1 MSKCIFII
9 LISAIVANTC
19 LAADYVAGRKAAMEL
34 VKSNKQEDALSA
46 LTNLAFSAA
55 TSDFQKSDA
64 LEQAALCA
72 NLLKQYDRALDL
84 AAQIPLKPI
93 SKKCRMNILFENRK
107 FKELIDEFK
116 NENIESWP
124 GQENTVGEG
133 FYYRGMACF
142 QWNDGTN
149 AVKDLKKAAEYL
161 ADEALLGQAC
171 LRLGDACL
179 NKINDE
185 PQALDAYLKAIKA
198 ANAGGWIK
206 STASVSAAGILRKQG
221 KFDEAFRILENA
233 GAGKMEGYWGFV
245 MLASWADTLAAQ
257 GKKAEATAK
266 YKKALSL
273 KGVNEAQKKEAEKAL
288 QTLSAG
294 VQP

>member
-1 MSKCIFII
+1 MMRIFIFGMMVMYCI
-9 LISAIVANTC
+9 AC
-19 LAADYVAGRKAAMEL
+19 LGADYVAERRVAMEL
-34 VKSNKQEDALSA
+34 VKSNKLDEALAA
-46 LTNLAFSAA
+46 LTNLAAGA
-55 TSDFQKSDA
+55 GTSKFQKSDA

-72 NLLKQYDRALDL
+72 SRLKQYDRALEL

-93 SKKCRMNILFENRK
+93 SKKCRMNLMFENRK

-116 NENIESWP
+116 DENIENWP
-124 GQENTVGEG
+124 GDENTVGEG

-149 AVKDLKKAAEYL
+149 AVKDLRKAAEYL

-179 NKINDE
+179 KLNDE

-206 STASVSAAGILRKQG
+206 STATVSAAGILRKQG

-233 GAGKMEGYWGFV
+233 GAGKTEGYWGFA
-245 MLASWADTLAAQ
+245 LLCAWADTLAAQ
-257 GKKAEATAK
+257 GKKAEAAAK
-266 YKKALSL
+266 YKEALAL
-273 KGVNEAQKKEAEKAL
+273 KGINEAQKKEAEKVL
-288 QTLSAG
+288 QSLSAD
-294 VQP
+294 VK